1 MQSENSADLDA
12 LVSATAKTQS
22 VIEGL
27 QARLRGEPAPKV
39 RKQASTSVSRKKD
52 VVDLVGEE
60 TQEELEKQLQAYFA
74 TAEVRPL
81 TIASTAAMSRVETR
95 NDVRHDDLRQ
105 DDLRQQDDLRLR
117 VVEGVVVRILGEWA
131 RNDQE
136 RPPSA
141 RLGNEIM
148 DRLIQRVMEQFRGL
162 AVA

>member
-1 MQSENSADLDA
+1 MQSDNAADLDA

-39 RKQASTSVSRKKD
+39 RKQASASVSRKKD

-81 TIASTAAMSRVETR
+81 TIASTAEMSRVETR
-95 NDVRHDDLRQ
+95 DDVRHDDFRH
-105 DDLRQQDDLRLR
+105 DDLRHDDLRHR

-136 RPPSA
+136 RPPAA

-148 DRLIQRVMEQFRGL
+148 DRLIQRVAEQFRGL
-162 AVA
+162 AVAS

>member
-81 TIASTAAMSRVETR
+81 TLASTAEMSRVETR
-95 NDVRHDDLRQ
+95 DDLRHDDFRH
-105 DDLRQQDDLRLR
+105 DDLRLR

-148 DRLIQRVMEQFRGL
+148 ERLIQRVMEQFRGL
-162 AVA
+162 AIAS

>member
-74 TAEVRPL
+74 TTEVRPL
-81 TIASTAAMSRVETR
+81 TIASTAEMSRVETR
-95 NDVRHDDLRQ
+95 NDVRH

-136 RPPSA
+136 RPPAA

-162 AVA
+162 AVAS

>member
-1 MQSENSADLDA
+1 MRSENSADQDA

-27 QARLRGEPAPKV
+27 QARLTGEAPPKV
-39 RKQASTSVSRKKD
+39 RKQTSTSVSRKKD
-52 VVDLVGEE
+52 ALDPVGEE

-74 TAEVRPL
+74 TAEVQCP
-81 TIASTAAMSRVETR
+81 TIASPAEMSRVETCD
-95 NDVRHDDLRQ
+95 DVRHDALRH
-105 DDLRQQDDLRLR
+105 DELRRR

-136 RPPSA
+136 RPPAA

-148 DRLIQRVMEQFRGL
+148 DRLIQRVTEQFRGL
-162 AVA
+162 ALAS

>member
-39 RKQASTSVSRKKD
+39 RRQASTSVSRKKD

-74 TAEVRPL
+74 TAQVRPL
-81 TIASTAAMSRVETR
+81 TLSSTAEMSRVETR
-95 NDVRHDDLRQ
+95 NDVRH

-136 RPPSA
+136 RPPAA

>member
-1 MQSENSADLDA
+1 MQAENSADLDA

-52 VVDLVGEE
+52 VADLVGEE

-81 TIASTAAMSRVETR
+81 TLTSTAEMSRVETR
-95 NDVRHDDLRQ
+95 NDLRH

-136 RPPSA
+136 RPPAA

-162 AVA
+162 AVAS